1 MINKQQVWN
10 MVMIWQAIER
20 CFLSDAQASQSLL
33 RMKNG
38 LIAKEAGAGI

>member
-1 MINKQQVWN
+1 MTR
-10 MVMIWQAIER
+10 QATEGY
-20 CFLSDAQASQSLL
+20 FLGDARASQSLL